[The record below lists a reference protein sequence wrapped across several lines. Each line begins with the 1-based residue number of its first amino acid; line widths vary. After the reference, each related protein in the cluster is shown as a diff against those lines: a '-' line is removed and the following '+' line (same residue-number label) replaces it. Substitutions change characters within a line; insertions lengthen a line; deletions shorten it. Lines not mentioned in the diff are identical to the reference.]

1 MANNPTPKMQEA
13 VSTYI
18 KFIPFSNFN
27 LWDVKRYYNK
37 ENLNFE
43 NVVTLA
49 DILIPYRK
57 PVTKAEMIKN
67 KWQIISKINF
77 GGELF
82 LRDFE
87 EINTY
92 KGNVNLV
99 PDNAII
105 YSKINV
111 RHGCIYYH
119 EKGKTPFGV
128 SSEYPT
134 YTFDE
139 SKISGKFL
147 HKILRSNA
155 FKKLLNTKTSG
166 ISKAR
171 VKQDEF
177 LDIEIP
183 LPSILEQE
191 RIIDAYIQKIEKAK
205 NTKSETGN
213 LEEEIEKYL
222 FDALG
227 YQINS
232 PIASKQKG
240 SYLRLIDY
248 SVIDKWGADQNN
260 SNNLTLTKSYD
271 VKKIKDIC
279 TVSSGGTPS
288 RDRKEYYTGNI
299 PWIKTGEVV
308 NDVIYD
314 TEEKITKEAIENS
327 SAKIYHKGSL
337 IIAMYG
343 QGLTRGR
350 TAKLGIDASTNQA
363 CAVLFNINN
372 EIVLTDF
379 LWIYLM
385 GEYNRLRELASG
397 NNQPNL
403 NAQMIKDYNVVIPP
417 KEIQKE
423 IINNYS
429 NLKSKVK
436 SIESEFEKLT
446 SIAELE
452 FEKQIFG

>member
-1 MANNPTPKMQEA
+1 MQEA

-37 ENLNFE
+37 ENHNFE

-119 EKGKTPFGV
+119 DKGKTPFGV

-183 LPSILEQE
+183 LPSLIEQE

-205 NTKSETGN
+205 STKSETGS

-227 YQINS
+227 YKINS
-232 PIASKQKG
+232 SIASKQKG

-314 TEEKITKEAIENS
+314 TEEKITNEAIENS
-327 SAKIYHKGSL
+327 SAKIYPKGSL

-417 KEIQKE
+417 KEIQEE

-436 SIESEFEKLT
+436 SIECEFEKLT

>member
-1 MANNPTPKMQEA
+1 MQES
-13 VSTYI
+13 VNTYI

-37 ENLNFE
+37 TNLKFE
-43 NVVTLA
+43 NVVTLS
-49 DILIPYRK
+49 DILIPCRK

-87 EINTY
+87 EVNTY
-92 KGNVNLV
+92 KGNLNLV

-119 EKGKTPFGV
+119 EKGKTPFCV

-139 SKISGKFL
+139 NKISGKFL
-147 HKILRSNA
+147 HKILRSDA

-183 LPSILEQE
+183 LPSIFEQE
-191 RIIDAYIQKIEKAK
+191 NIINAYLQKIEQAK
-205 NTKSETGN
+205 KTKREIGT

-227 YQINS
+227 YKIKPS
-232 PIASKQKG
+232 TASKKKG
-240 SYLRLIDY
+240 NYLRVIDY

-260 SNNLTLTKSYD
+260 SKEFILTKSFEI
-271 VKKIKDIC
+271 KKIKDIC

-327 SAKIYHKGSL
+327 SAKIYPKGSL

-372 EIVLTDF
+372 KIILTDF

-403 NAQMIKDYNVVIPP
+403 NARMIKDYNVIIPP
-417 KEIQKE
+417 ISTQEE
-423 IINNYS
+423 IIKKYIF
-429 NLKSKVK
+429 LKSKVK
-436 SIESEFEKLT
+436 LIEDEFEKLT